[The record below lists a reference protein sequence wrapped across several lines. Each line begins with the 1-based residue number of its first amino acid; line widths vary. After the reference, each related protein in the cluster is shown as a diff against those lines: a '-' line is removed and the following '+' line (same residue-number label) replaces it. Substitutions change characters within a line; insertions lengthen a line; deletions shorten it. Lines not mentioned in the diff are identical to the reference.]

1 MSGVLVHEWIEQ
13 AGGAEKVVDCLSELM
28 PSADIV
34 CLWND
39 VPDRYGSRVV
49 RESALANS
57 RLRQHKALCVPVA
70 PFVWRRQRNAD
81 YTWAL
86 ISTHLFA
93 HHARFTPASP
103 DFEKLLYVHTPAR
116 YIWATEYDP
125 RGRNPIVRLAAPAL
139 RALDRVRASE
149 ASSIAANSSFVADRI
164 AKSWGR
170 ESTVIYPPVEIS
182 RIQEVSDWRTQL
194 TDEELDIL
202 ATLPSDFLLG
212 ASRMVEYKRLDI
224 VIRAGADTGMP
235 TVIVGTGPDEMRLRD
250 YATSIHPSTIF
261 LGRVSD
267 PLLYALFQACSAF
280 VFPPVEDFGIIPV
293 EAMAAGAPVI
303 GNWIGGVR
311 ETVIDGVTG
320 ALADMRDASSVK
332 HAVHRALGC
341 ASAPARQRAAEFSTD
356 VFKRRV
362 VEWAGY
368 ERFRQSGMEFTYEN
382 A

>member
-1 MSGVLVHEWIEQ
+1 MSGVLVHEWIEK
-13 AGGAEKVVDCLSELM
+13 AGGAEKVVDCLSEMM

-39 VPDRYGSRVV
+39 APDRYGSRVV
-49 RESALANS
+49 RESALSSS
-57 RLRQHKALCVPVA
+57 RLRHNKALCVPVA
-70 PFVWRRQRNAD
+70 PLVWRRQRNAG

-93 HHARFTPASP
+93 HHARFSPGTP

-116 YIWATEYDP
+116 YLWATEYDP
-125 RGRNPIVRLAAPAL
+125 RGRKPLVRLAGPAL
-139 RALDRVRASE
+139 RALDRVRAKE
-149 ASSIAANSSFVADRI
+149 ATLIAANSSFVADRI
-164 AKSWGR
+164 ADSWGL
-170 ESTVIYPPVEIS
+170 ESTVIHPPVEVS
-182 RIQEVSDWRTQL
+182 RIQEVSDWRTHL
-194 TDEELDIL
+194 TDEELDVL
-202 ATLPSDFLLG
+202 AALPSGFLLG

-235 TVIVGTGPDEMRLRD
+235 TVIVGTGPDEQRLRD
-250 YATSIHPSTIF
+250 YADSIHPSTIF

-267 PLLYALFQACSAF
+267 ALLYALFQACSAF

-293 EAMAAGAPVI
+293 EAMAAGAVVV
-303 GNWIGGVR
+303 GNRVGGVR

-320 ALADMRDASSVK
+320 ALADMRDRSSVK
-332 HAVHRALGC
+332 YAVDRALSC
-341 ASAPARQRAAEFSTD
+341 DSALARTRAAEFSTD
-356 VFKRRV
+356 VFKKRI

-368 ERFRQSGMEFTYEN
+368 ERFRQSGMEPLYEN